1 MKILMVCLGNIC
13 RSPMAEGILQQ
24 KLKEHHLDKTIQ
36 VDSCGFDR
44 YRQGD
49 PPFYMAIQTAK
60 KHGINIE
67 NQKQRLLTPDDFDC
81 FDKIYIMDSNNYR
94 LVKNLARNDD
104 DMKKVDYLLN
114 VVYPNENRHVPDPWN
129 GTEKNYEHAF
139 QLIEMACE
147 KIVEWINKKSE

>member
-1 MKILMVCLGNIC
+1 MVCLGNIC

-24 KLKEHHLDKTIQ
+24 KLKEHQLDNIVQ

-44 YRQGD
+44 NRQGD

-67 NQKQRLLTPDDFDC
+67 NQQQRLFTPADFEH
-81 FDKIYIMDSNNYR
+81 FDKIYVMDGNNYR
-94 LVKNLARNDD
+94 LVKNMARNDG

-139 QLIEMACE
+139 RLIETACE
-147 KIVEWINKKSE
+147 AIVRKLSKK

>member
-1 MKILMVCLGNIC
+1 MVCLGNIC

-24 KLKEHHLDKTIQ
+24 KLKEHHLDKIVQ

-44 YRQGD
+44 YHRGE

-67 NQKQRLLTPDDFDC
+67 NQQQRLFIPEDFDR
-81 FDKIYIMDSNNYR
+81 FDKIYVMDSNNYR
-94 LVKNLARNDD
+94 LVKNMSRDNE

-114 VVYPNENRHVPDPWN
+114 LVHPNENRPVPDPWN
-129 GTEKNYEHAF
+129 GTEKDYEHAF
-139 QLIEMACE
+139 QLIDTACDV
-147 KIVEWINKKSE
+147 IINSLAC

>member
-24 KLKEHHLDKTIQ
+24 KLKEHNLNKSVY

-44 YRQGD
+44 YHQGD
-49 PPFYMAIQTAK
+49 PPFHMAIQTAK
-60 KHGINIE
+60 NHGINIE
-67 NQKQRLLTPDDFDC
+67 NQRQRLFTTNDFDD

-94 LVKNLARNDD
+94 LVKNMSRNDE

-114 VVYPNENRHVPDPWN
+114 LVHPNENRHVPDPWG
-129 GTEKNYEHAF
+129 GTHKDYEHAF
-139 QLIEMACE
+139 QLINTACDEIIRMLE
-147 KIVEWINKKSE
+147 K